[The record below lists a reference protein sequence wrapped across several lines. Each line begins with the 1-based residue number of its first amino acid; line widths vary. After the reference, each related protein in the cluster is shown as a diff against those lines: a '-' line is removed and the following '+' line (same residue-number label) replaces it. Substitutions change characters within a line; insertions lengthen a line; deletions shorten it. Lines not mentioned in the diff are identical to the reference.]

1 MSYTLH
7 IEAGTEKAHNLL
19 QHLSADPNRLQKI
32 WPETLG
38 LTDAVKAG
46 IDSEDYGWFLQDL
59 ESAVITRLGEDQY
72 LLSGTGRSHKPTL
85 ARKKGRTSVKTNKNE
100 GKRDGVL
107 EWWSYGATTD
117 TYSKYCWI
125 FQACNLP
132 RTSDSSS
139 RCKRRTTLNALDSP
153 TIMLDK
159 DPVHA
164 ATSPKRAARVMR
176 VTPQNTVLAS

>member
-72 LLSGTGRSHKPTL
+72 RIFAERLTDTTP
-85 ARKKGRTSVKTNKNE
+85 E
-100 GKRDGVL
+100 VL
-107 EWWSYGATTD
+107 EKLTMLNNRLGHPFFKTACFLKANGQIHPVDSRRPVTD
-117 TYSKYCWI
+117 FANDNIEPDGMHLTG
-125 FQACNLP
+125 
-132 RTSDSSS
+132 
-139 RCKRRTTLNALDSP
+139 
-153 TIMLDK
+153 
-159 DPVHA
+159 
-164 ATSPKRAARVMR
+164 
-176 VTPQNTVLAS
+176 